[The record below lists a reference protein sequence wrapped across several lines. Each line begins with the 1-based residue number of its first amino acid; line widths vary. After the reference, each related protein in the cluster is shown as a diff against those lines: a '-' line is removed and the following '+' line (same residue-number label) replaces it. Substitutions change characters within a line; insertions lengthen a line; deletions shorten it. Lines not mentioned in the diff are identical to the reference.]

1 MLSFKALAH
10 MIIISLVVTLVCV
23 AIVFYIPSCGPTTIQ
38 IKNEQTT
45 ETWQCEAKS
54 ENSSGAVNF
63 SGCKRDG
70 QSHDQDV
77 QDSVQPDSGP
87 AVEVKADPKLIS
99 LLN

>member
-1 MLSFKALAH
+1 MKLRSEIALFVW
-10 MIIISLVVTLVCV
+10 IIFVSIASAISVTSYCG
-23 AIVFYIPSCGPTTIQ
+23 CGPTTIQ

-70 QSHDQDV
+70 QSHDRDV

-87 AVEVKADPKLIS
+87 AVDVKADPKLIS